1 VLLSLEVVYEKM
13 FEIPTVPTAEELLDK
28 AFRRSVRARAGRP
41 AGKNAE
47 KTMILTASNIL
58 VDNLRTVVRR
68 FPNFDE
74 MDPFYRET
82 IDTIIGVN
90 KLKMSLSSVS
100 WAATK
105 IYQLSRAA
113 MGKLGRVTDSTAV
126 RKQVYGRIGSIMREI
141 KPDLDFL
148 NEARNIIS
156 ALPAITNEPTI
167 LVAGYPNVGKSSFVS
182 LVTGAKPEIASY
194 PFTTK
199 GVTVGHIQRDKQR
212 YQVIDLPGLLDR
224 PLSKRNII
232 ELQAVAALKY
242 LGDVVLFILDPTNSC
257 GYSISDQLDLLNELR
272 LEIDLPLIVAVNKAD
287 LAPVE
292 TVPGGYKMSTRTG
305 LGIAK
310 VLQLALDAATD
321 RRRQGHNFLGR
332 DGDERIRF
340 RTD

>member
-1 VLLSLEVVYEKM
+1 M
-13 FEIPTVPTAEELLDK
+13 FDIPTVPTAEELLDK

-41 AGKNAE
+41 SGKNAE

-68 FPNFDE
+68 FPNFDG

-100 WAATK
+100 WAASK

-113 MGKLGRVTDSTAV
+113 IGKLGRVNDATAV
-126 RKQVYGRIGSIMREI
+126 RKQVYGRIGSVMREI

-148 NEARNIIS
+148 NEARNVIG

-199 GVTVGHIQRDKQR
+199 AVTVGHIQHNNQR

-224 PLSKRNII
+224 PLSKRNTI
-232 ELQAVAALKY
+232 ELQAIAALKY

-287 LAPVE
+287 LAPAE
-292 TVPGGYKMSTRTG
+292 AIPGGYKMSTRTG

-310 VLQLALDAATD
+310 VLQIALDAATD
-321 RRRQGHNFLGR
+321 RRQQGHSLVGR
-332 DGDERIRF
+332 NGCERTRF
-340 RTD
+340 KTD